1 MAHQTDPK
9 DPNSWIYGH
18 TIGEY
23 PNVAKDLALGKSM
36 PTNPSVV
43 RSDEAKN
50 FVDTNNARGVSGSQ
64 PQDFSA
70 YGGLKTFMPDATKM
84 YNAMYGVSEEE
95 QAKEDR
101 IRLGMNMLTFFT
113 QMGAEAS
120 KPGATALGA
129 ANIAGANTAQQYINQ
144 VEAKRTREDKK
155 KSGVIDLASKLATF
169 DATKSKANKTQ
180 LFTNNTDKPITLN
193 NGKIVRAN
201 SNIRLSEKDI
211 VASGDNVN
219 LLVPYVKPEKQDSKI
234 YTNTS
239 KLDIIID
246 GVTLKPNESSR
257 FSTNAINS
265 IDGKIAS
272 NLSEQKTYTPSQ
284 KDRDRDNLYDLG
296 SRFDTLT
303 SKEYNLYSQ
312 LFQQAMKGKP
322 TKVINPI
329 TKMEETVYEGGIDL
343 SHFKLLPVPEGVD
356 PDKIIASKRQ
366 VYSQDQTN
374 SGEFAVRMISTDGIV
389 NNLLAKGYKPN
400 VTDLVSQLERFR
412 QLGSIGA
419 TSTDAQRYFAA
430 THNFIAAK
438 LRKES
443 GAAIGPKEYTDG
455 LAQYFPLI
463 NESAQVTEDK
473 KDRRQ
478 ETMRAMAG
486 AGMGPLLEFFPELK
500 PFLTTKLGDKEYPII
515 RSQDYVKHQLENK
528 IKTQGIFYTNT
539 IKNLSVDQLKAKL
552 ADPNADKNLA
562 DFQIISIGNLIK
574 KKLAEQNNAN

>member
-1 MAHQTDPK
+1 
-9 DPNSWIYGH
+9 
-18 TIGEY
+18 
-23 PNVAKDLALGKSM
+23 
-36 PTNPSVV
+36 
-43 RSDEAKN
+43 
-50 FVDTNNARGVSGSQ
+50 
-64 PQDFSA
+64 
-70 YGGLKTFMPDATKM
+70 M

-95 QAKEDR
+95 QTKQDN
-101 IRLGMNMLTFFT
+101 IRFGMNMLTFFT

-129 ANIAGANTAQQYINQ
+129 ANIAGASTAQQYLKQMEND
-144 VEAKRTREDKK
+144 KTREDKK

-169 DATKSKANKTQ
+169 DAAKSKANTTK
-180 LFTNNTDKPITLN
+180 LYTNTTGTPIILAD
-193 NGKIVRAN
+193 GQRVLPK
-201 SNIRLSEKDI
+201 SNIRLSEQGLI
-211 VASGDNVN
+211 NAGDNAN
-219 LLVPYVKPEKQDSKI
+219 LLVPYEKPEKPEKQDSKI

-257 FSTNAINS
+257 FNTNAINS
-265 IDGKIAS
+265 IDGKIAA
-272 NLSEQKTYTPSQ
+272 NLSEQKVYSPSQ

-296 SRFDTLT
+296 SRYDKLDP
-303 SKEYNLYSQ
+303 KEKNLYSELYQ
-312 LFQQAMKGKP
+312 LAMKGKP
-322 TKVINPI
+322 TKIINPI
-329 TKMEETVYEGGIDL
+329 TNMEETVYEGGIDL

-400 VTDLVSQLERFR
+400 VTDLVSQLEKFR

-528 IKTQGIFYTNT
+528 VKTQGIFYTNQ
-539 IKNLSVDQLKAKL
+539 IKNLSVGELKAKL
-552 ADPNADKNLA
+552 ADPDANKNLA
-562 DFQIISIGNLIK
+562 DFQIISISNLIEK
-574 KKLAEQNNAN
+574 KEGKQNNAN

>member
-1 MAHQTDPK
+1 MVALNPTAEELNKQT
-9 DPNSWIYGH
+9 
-18 TIGEY
+18 
-23 PNVAKDLALGKSM
+23 LA
-36 PTNPSVV
+36 
-43 RSDEAKN
+43 E
-50 FVDTNNARGVSGSQ
+50 TNNARGVSGSR
-64 PQDFSA
+64 PQDFTG
-70 YGGLKTFMPDATKM
+70 YGALSNYLPIAEKYMNQM
-84 YNAMYGVSEEE
+84 YSVSEEE

-169 DATKSKANKTQ
+169 DAAKSKANTTK
-180 LFTNNTDKPITLN
+180 LYTNTTGTPIILAD
-193 NGKIVRAN
+193 GQRVLPK
-201 SNIRLSEKDI
+201 SNIRLSEQGLI
-211 VASGDNVN
+211 NAGDNAN
-219 LLVPYVKPEKQDSKI
+219 LLVPYEKPEKPEKQDSKI

-257 FSTNAINS
+257 FNTNAINS
-265 IDGKIAS
+265 IDGKIAA
-272 NLSEQKTYTPSQ
+272 NLSEQKVYSPSQ

-296 SRFDTLT
+296 SRYDKLDP
-303 SKEYNLYSQ
+303 KEKNLYSELYQ
-312 LFQQAMKGKP
+312 LAMKGKP
-322 TKVINPI
+322 TKIINPI
-329 TKMEETVYEGGIDL
+329 TNMEETVYEGGIDL

-400 VTDLVSQLERFR
+400 VTDLVSQLEKFR

-528 IKTQGIFYTNT
+528 VKTQGIFYTNQ
-539 IKNLSVDQLKAKL
+539 IKNLSVGELKAKL
-552 ADPNADKNLA
+552 ADPDANKNLA
-562 DFQIISIGNLIK
+562 DFQIISISNLIEK
-574 KKLAEQNNAN
+574 KEGKQNNAN